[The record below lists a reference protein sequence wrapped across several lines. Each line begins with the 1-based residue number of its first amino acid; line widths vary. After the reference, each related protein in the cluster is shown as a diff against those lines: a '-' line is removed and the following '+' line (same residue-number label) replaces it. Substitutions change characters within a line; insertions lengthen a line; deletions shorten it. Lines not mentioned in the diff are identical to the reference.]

1 MDIIRWNGLLQD
13 IMTWRGSKKKL
24 ALAAVAA
31 ALGSIYTIDYT
42 KKFFFK
48 TLFAGDSNDRK
59 TKSWFQN
66 LFISKSSNDSKVSSS
81 LLSKS
86 QIDSILRKY
95 EYTWKRGNDEG
106 PVAWFETNHIQAN
119 NPIEDRHSECYLQ
132 LNKAFFF
139 GVYDGH
145 SGWYCSET
153 LRKRLPTYVSVA
165 LMPPDCRDDWIKGNI
180 ATGAIRYL
188 SSSSEDCPT
197 FEFPEDFHD
206 KQRRIKTGDA
216 VFADKIGKDLQLE
229 SSESLRLAYL
239 HMDND
244 ISKEAVPDGIFNES
258 LLAGISGAVAVGAY
272 VKGNEI
278 LVGSTGDC
286 RAVLGSRSKNGK
298 WLHVAL
304 SEDHTAQN
312 SGEVERLNRE
322 HPNETKTLL
331 FGNRLLGQL
340 MPLRSFGDVQYKWSK
355 ELHNR
360 VLKVIYGRTPVP
372 ESIYKTPPYLTAEP
386 EVTSKTLVSNDKFLI
401 LGTDGLWDNVSSE
414 SAVEIVGRYLDE
426 LDKGELP
433 EENSATQLIRQSL
446 GKGSDYTLSKML
458 QLPNRLKRNFHD
470 DITVTVVFFNVIDEQ
485 KTKL

>member
-1 MDIIRWNGLLQD
+1 M
-13 IMTWRGSKKKL
+13 
-24 ALAAVAA
+24 
-31 ALGSIYTIDYT
+31 
-42 KKFFFK
+42 
-48 TLFAGDSNDRK
+48 
-59 TKSWFQN
+59 
-66 LFISKSSNDSKVSSS
+66 
-81 LLSKS
+81 
-86 QIDSILRKY
+86 
-95 EYTWKRGNDEG
+95 
-106 PVAWFETNHIQAN
+106 
-119 NPIEDRHSECYLQ
+119 
-132 LNKAFFF
+132 
-139 GVYDGH
+139 
-145 SGWYCSET
+145 
-153 LRKRLPTYVSVA
+153 
-165 LMPPDCRDDWIKGNI
+165 
-180 ATGAIRYL
+180 
-188 SSSSEDCPT
+188 
-197 FEFPEDFHD
+197 
-206 KQRRIKTGDA
+206 
-216 VFADKIGKDLQLE
+216 
-229 SSESLRLAYL
+229 
-239 HMDND
+239 
-244 ISKEAVPDGIFNES
+244 
-258 LLAGISGAVAVGAY
+258 
-272 VKGNEI
+272 
-278 LVGSTGDC
+278 
-286 RAVLGSRSKNGK
+286 LGSRSKNGK